1 MERIDQLWPGGYRF
15 YFDDTLFQPST
26 DSFLLGA
33 FPRLHRGERVCDL
46 GAGTGLLGLL
56 LLAREPSL
64 QIINIELQQASHD
77 LSLRNAALNGL
88 QDQITCLH
96 ADLRDVSE
104 LPQAGSFDLIV
115 SNPPY
120 FSPGSGYISS
130 QSSRSAARTE
140 LTCTL
145 EDVCATASR
154 LLRYGGRFA
163 LVFRPDRLID
173 LTETL
178 RHHHLEPKRLRFV
191 QNAADSAPSL
201 LLLEAKKG
209 GHAGLTVDP
218 SLLHYVNNAETD
230 EWQRIYFRDK
240 E

>member
-1 MERIDQLWPGGYRF
+1 MERIDQLWSGGYRF

-26 DSFLLGA
+26 DSFVLGA
-33 FPRLHRGERVCDL
+33 FPRLRRCDRVCDL

-56 LLAREPSL
+56 LLARESSL
-64 QIINIELQQASHD
+64 QITNIELQQAAHD

-88 QDQITCLH
+88 DRQITCLH
-96 ADLRDVSE
+96 ADLRDPSQ
-104 LPQAGSFDLIV
+104 LPQAGSFDLVV

-120 FSPGSGYISS
+120 FPPDSGLVSP
-130 QSSRSAARTE
+130 QSARSAARTE

-145 EDVCATASR
+145 DDVCAASAR

-173 LTETL
+173 LAETL
-178 RHHHLEPKRLRFV
+178 RKHHLEPKRLRFV
-191 QNAADSAPSL
+191 QNTASVAPSL
-201 LLLEAKKG
+201 LLIEAKKG
-209 GHAGLTVDP
+209 GHAGLTTEP
-218 SLLHYVNNAETD
+218 PLLHYVNNAETD

>member
-1 MERIDQLWPGGYRF
+1 MERIDRLWPGGYQF

-33 FPRLHRGERVCDL
+33 YPKLRRNERVCDL

-64 QIINIELQQASHD
+64 HVTNAECQSASHD
-77 LSLRNAALNGL
+77 LSVRNAELNGL
-88 QDQITCLH
+88 SEQITCLH
-96 ADLRDVSE
+96 ADLRDPAQ
-104 LPQAGSFDLIV
+104 LPAAGSFDLII

-120 FSPGSGYISS
+120 FTPDSGFTSP
-130 QSSRSAARTE
+130 QASRRAARSE
-140 LTCTL
+140 VTCTL
-145 EDVCATASR
+145 DDVCAAASR

-163 LVFRPDRLID
+163 LVFRPDRLVD

-191 QNAADSAPSL
+191 QNTAVAAPSL

-209 GHAGLTVDP
+209 GHAGLTVEP
-218 SLLHYVNNAETD
+218 PLLHYIDGSESD
-230 EWQRIYFRDK
+230 EWQHIYFRDK

>member
-33 FPRLHRGERVCDL
+33 FPKLRRGERVCDL

-56 LLAREPSL
+56 LLAREPSV
-64 QIINIELQQASHD
+64 QITNVELQKAPHE

-88 QDQITCLH
+88 DRQITCLH
-96 ADLRDVSE
+96 ADLRDTSH
-104 LPQAGSFDLIV
+104 LPPAGSFDLIV

-120 FSPGSGYISS
+120 FSPGSGLISP
-130 QSSRSAARTE
+130 QATRSAARTE

-145 EDVCATASR
+145 DDVCAAASR

-163 LVFRPDRLID
+163 LVFRPDRLVD
-173 LTETL
+173 LAEAL

-191 QNAADSAPSL
+191 QNAANTAPTL

-209 GHAGLTVDP
+209 GHAGLTAEP
-218 SLLHYVNNAETD
+218 PLLHYVNGSESD

>member
-1 MERIDQLWPGGYRF
+1 MERIDQLWPDGYRF

-33 FPRLHRGERVCDL
+33 FPRLRRGERVCDL

-64 QIINIELQQASHD
+64 QITNIELQQASHE
-77 LSLRNAALNGL
+77 LSLRNAALNCL
-88 QDQITCLH
+88 DKQITCLH
-96 ADLRDVSE
+96 ADLRNTSK
-104 LPQAGSFDLIV
+104 LLQAGSFDLIV

-120 FSPGSGYISS
+120 FSPGSGLVSP
-130 QSSRSAARTE
+130 QAPRSAARTE

-145 EDVCATASR
+145 DDVCAAASR
-154 LLRYGGRFA
+154 LLRYGGRFT
-163 LVFRPDRLID
+163 LVFRPDRLMD
-173 LTETL
+173 LVETL
-178 RHHHLEPKRLRFV
+178 RRYHLEPKRLRFV
-191 QNAADSAPSL
+191 QNTANAAPSL
-201 LLLEAKKG
+201 LLIAAKKG
-209 GHAGLTVDP
+209 GHAGLTVEP
-218 SLLHYVNNAETD
+218 PLLHYVDGNESD